1 MDINKLE
8 MIEIDE
14 TPPGLELRP
23 EEIEALAGELV
34 DYHAE
39 FADLYYRSEQA
50 HWGYRYLQGLMLPI
64 EQKTIQPMAMA
75 LEGGNIQAMQQFI
88 GQGQWQDQKLL
99 EKHWQLVDETL
110 GEDDAVYVVDESGF
124 PKKGE
129 HSVGVARQ
137 WCGVLGKVENCQV
150 GVFGAYVS
158 RRGYTL
164 VDHCLFLPEEW
175 FDNDHQERW
184 EKCGIP
190 EGTTHKTKPE
200 LALERL
206 QAVVAH
212 GALRFHWVT
221 CDETYGRNPDFLDGV
236 AGLGRWYLAEV
247 PHSTRLW
254 QTRPK
259 TAIPEWSGR
268 GRRPSK
274 ERLLPGEPQPER
286 VDAIA
291 AGLKPEEWQPY
302 QIKEG
307 SKGPMVA
314 QFAFLHGVAVRDEL
328 PGTDVWIV
336 FRRGLSQ
343 DAELKVYLCNA
354 PFDVPRTELVRMAG
368 LRWPVETAIEEAKG
382 GLGLDHYEVRSWLG
396 WHHHMTECLLA
407 HHFLVRC
414 QARLKKGLLH

>member
-1 MDINKLE
+1 MDINELE
-8 MIEIDE
+8 IVKIDE
-14 TPPGLELRP
+14 TPPALELRP
-23 EEIEALAGELV
+23 EEIEALADELV
-34 DYHAE
+34 DYQAE
-39 FADLYYRSEQA
+39 FADLYYRAEQA
-50 HWGYRYLQGLMLPI
+50 HWGYKYLQGLMLPI

-88 GQGQWQDQKLL
+88 GQGRWQDEKLL
-99 EKHWQLVDETL
+99 QKHWQLVDETL
-110 GEDDAVYVVDESGF
+110 GEDDAVYVVDESAF

-158 RRGYTL
+158 RHGYTL

-175 FDNDHQERW
+175 FDDDHRERW
-184 EKCGIP
+184 KKCGIP
-190 EGTTHKTKPE
+190 EETIHKTKPE

-212 GALRFHWVT
+212 GALRFQWVT

-236 AGLGRWYLAEV
+236 AGLGRWYFAEV
-247 PHSTRLW
+247 PHNTRLW
-254 QTRPK
+254 KTRPQ
-259 TAIPEWSGR
+259 TAVPEWSGR
-268 GRRPSK
+268 GRRPTK

-291 AGLKPEEWQPY
+291 AGLGPEEWQPY

-314 QFAFLHGVAVRDEL
+314 QFAFVHSVAVRDGL
-328 PGTDVWIV
+328 PGPDVWLV
-336 FRRGLSQ
+336 FRRGLSK
-343 DAELKVYLCNA
+343 DPELKVYLCNA
-354 PFDVPRTELVRMAG
+354 PFDTPRTALVRMAG

-414 QARLKKGLLH
+414 QKRLKKGLLH

>member
-8 MIEIDE
+8 IVEIDE
-14 TPPGLELRP
+14 TPPALELRP
-23 EEIEALAGELV
+23 EEIEALADELV
-34 DYHAE
+34 DYQAE

-50 HWGYRYLQGLMLPI
+50 HWGYKYLQGLMLPI

-75 LEGGNIQAMQQFI
+75 LEGGDIQAMQQFI
-88 GQGQWQDQKLL
+88 GQGRWQDQKLL
-99 EKHWQLVDETL
+99 QKHWQLVDETL
-110 GEDDAVYVVDESGF
+110 GEDDAVYVVDESAF

-158 RRGYTL
+158 RHGYTL

-175 FDNDHQERW
+175 FEDDHRDRW

-190 EGTTHKTKPE
+190 EGTTFRSKPE

-212 GALRFHWVT
+212 GAFRFQWVT
-221 CDETYGRNPDFLDGV
+221 CDETYGRSPDFLDGV
-236 AGLGRWYLAEV
+236 ADLGRWYFAEV
-247 PHSTRLW
+247 PHNTRLW
-254 QTRPK
+254 QTRPE
-259 TAIPEWSGR
+259 TAVPQWSGR
-268 GRRPSK
+268 GQRPTK
-274 ERLLPGEPQPER
+274 ERLLPGEPEPER

-291 AGLKPEEWQPY
+291 AGLGPEEWRPY

-314 QFAFLHGVAVRDEL
+314 QFAFVHGVAVRDGL
-328 PGTDVWIV
+328 PGPDVWIV
-336 FRRGLSQ
+336 FRQGLSK

-354 PFDVPRTELVRMAG
+354 PFDTPRTALVRMAG

-414 QARLKKGLLH
+414 QKRLKKGLRH